1 MIESD
6 DNSCATVQP
15 FELHEIATRFR
26 RAIETRQSSL
36 RLFWLRDGFP
46 KGCCREA
53 SDMLGVFL
61 HDRFAVEATV
71 VRGQLDDHSH
81 AWLMID
87 GLIVDITADQFLDRF
102 PNAKPVIVS
111 SESTMHAQFREEG
124 RSCPVLLGSDD
135 PENEFAADAR
145 HDYEVIGRAFDS
157 MNESLS

>member
-15 FELHEIATRFR
+15 SELHEIATRFR

-61 HDRFAVEATV
+61 HDRFAKEATV
-71 VRGQLDDHSH
+71 VCGQLNDHSH
-81 AWLMID
+81 AWLVID

-111 SESTMHAQFREEG
+111 SDSAMHAQFREIG
-124 RSCPVLLGSDD
+124 RSCPVLLGAGD
-135 PENEFAADAR
+135 PDNEFAADAR
-145 HDYEVIGRAFDS
+145 HDYRVIVRAFDS
-157 MNESLS
+157 LIEYMS